1 MSQTHTLSSFV
12 ARWWF
17 AIVLFVGLVLL
28 ALLTTPSGY
37 AFMGRAQVATDYVYN
52 VYLSLIYK

>member
-1 MSQTHTLSSFV
+1 MSQTHTQSSFV

-17 AIVLFVGLVLL
+17 AIVLFIGLVLL
-28 ALLTTPSGY
+28 ALLTTPSGH
-37 AFMGRAQVATDYVYN
+37 AFMGRALVATDYVYN